1 MACARRGTYTLDMED
16 IGFAVL
22 IIIGILCVPARPGDT
37 LKTRLAA
44 LRRAI
49 GA

>member
-1 MACARRGTYTLDMED
+1 MAYARRGTYTLDMED

-22 IIIGILCVPARPGDT
+22 IIVGILCVPARRDDT

-44 LRRAI
+44 LKRSI